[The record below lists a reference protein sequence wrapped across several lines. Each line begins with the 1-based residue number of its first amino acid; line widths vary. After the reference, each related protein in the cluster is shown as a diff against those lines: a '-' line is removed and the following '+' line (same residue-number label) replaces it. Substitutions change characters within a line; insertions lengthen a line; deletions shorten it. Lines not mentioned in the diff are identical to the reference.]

1 MLLYNSDVFYENM
14 KRISEISCH
23 DDSQLDQIYL
33 SLKSDFDTKEEIFKT
48 KLKLD
53 LFKNHIV
60 LYHSFNSKLMLLFVC
75 FLQWQYLFI
84 ILDFTNSKNVPH
96 VLLMTSKTTSYSS
109 PYSLVLSSL
118 FFRGKNSKNFHSLT
132 KSLRRNETS
141 ALLGKKKKG
150 KKERKKKKKSRAK
163 SPLT

>member
-75 FLQWQYLFI
+75 FL
-84 ILDFTNSKNVPH
+84 
-96 VLLMTSKTTSYSS
+96 
-109 PYSLVLSSL
+109 
-118 FFRGKNSKNFHSLT
+118 
-132 KSLRRNETS
+132 
-141 ALLGKKKKG
+141 
-150 KKERKKKKKSRAK
+150 
-163 SPLT
+163 